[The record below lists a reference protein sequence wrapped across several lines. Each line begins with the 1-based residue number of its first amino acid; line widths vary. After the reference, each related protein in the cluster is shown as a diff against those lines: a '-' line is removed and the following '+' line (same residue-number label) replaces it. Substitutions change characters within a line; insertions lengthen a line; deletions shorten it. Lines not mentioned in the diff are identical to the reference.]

1 MNKAEED
8 LKSDV
13 SDVEN
18 DESPVLDQGEDPNSN
33 NSPESASNTQPQN
46 NAKKPTKTPEQNKKE
61 NAKKTPD
68 PKANAKANKETQ
80 TSQNSPSNKINPEEK
95 TPQKNTDS
103 NRAVKLIK
111 QRLLEKKEGEKDQEP
126 KLKSDVVEAG
136 KDLDDDTEVEKIPDH
151 IIKFVD
157 EFKRNSVRILRFTG
171 IYQKFRSVLHGFAY
185 NIGKM
190 DEFLEYGGGLMN
202 ISTDLIASKVNSEV
216 KFNEAS
222 IEYMDD
228 IADKIL
234 IIE

>member
-1 MNKAEED
+1 M
-8 LKSDV
+8 KSDV
-13 SDVEN
+13 SFVDNE
-18 DESPVLDQGEDPNSN
+18 ESPVLDQGEDP
-33 NSPESASNTQPQN
+33 ESASKPQPKD
-46 NAKKPTKTPEQNKKE
+46 NAKKPTQKPEQNTNE
-61 NAKKTPD
+61 NAKKTPE
-68 PKANAKANKETQ
+68 PKQNTNKTPPKENANATANKETK
-80 TSQNSPSNKINPEEK
+80 SNQNSPSNKINPDETN
-95 TPQKNTDS
+95 TPKKIDS

-111 QRLLEKKEGEKDQEP
+111 QRLLEKNEAKQTPEP

-136 KDLDDDTEVEKIPDH
+136 KDLDEDTEVEKIPDH
-151 IIKFVD
+151 IIKFVE

-202 ISTDLIASKVNSEV
+202 ISTDLIASKVNSEI
-216 KFNEAS
+216 KFNEAN